1 MKKLLLTFLLINIP
15 VNADLD
21 LGDDF
26 APGDL
31 VAAETFNAKFGKL
44 KKVVGEIKDSDL
56 LGSWSCTSY
65 KLAEMISDLESSPY
79 NITNADTGGGLG
91 EKGPYFYGRAGELV
105 LSELNQDASIDSP
118 KEFLVT
124 NYIINDEYTPD
135 LTNGKYILLNNRIYF
150 FDMNDSIVSSHDIEI
165 LQEQKILLSRFIGE
179 STNSQIVCEKV
190 S

>member
-56 LGSWSCTSY
+56 LGAWNCTTY
-65 KLAEMISDLESSPY
+65 MVTLDPEFADGGFMIE
-79 NITNADTGGGLG
+79 NGGNGQEGGGL
-91 EKGPYFYGRAGELV
+91 
-105 LSELNQDASIDSP
+105 
-118 KEFLVT
+118 FLF
-124 NYIINDEYTPD
+124 
-135 LTNGKYILLNNRIYF
+135 KYRQN
-150 FDMNDSIVSSHDIEI
+150 
-165 LQEQKILLSRFIGE
+165 
-179 STNSQIVCEKV
+179 
-190 S
+190 